1 MFIYNYEYSFIH
13 DDFFISLTIVFCKV
27 IQGNRGIQDKSARHR
42 ECNRL
47 YQDWPEILKPI
58 KPTTISRNDKIRIMD
73 VESLNARIPI
83 RKVPAVPM
91 PVQTA

>member
-1 MFIYNYEYSFIH
+1 MLYKRRW
-13 DDFFISLTIVFCKV
+13 FFIPLTIAFCKA
-27 IQGNRGIQDKSARHR
+27 IQGNRSIQDRIAHHR
-42 ECNRL
+42 EYNRL
-47 YQDWPEILKPI
+47 FQDWPDILRPI

-73 VESLNARIPI
+73 VESLNATIPI